1 MKVTYSASCQ
11 KLINKKRFYLPS
23 LIPILFFICLL
34 RLQGQD
40 SLPLVKQV
48 SLANTEQFTIDS
60 KYVPDENYIIQ
71 VSLPIGYNRSE
82 RSYPVLYVLDG
93 DKSFGM
99 IKEITDWLI
108 WSKEM
113 KNIIVVGISY
123 GKGTQVWWEKRAR
136 DYTQFE
142 DTAYYEYPNAGGADK
157 FLGFMKNELFPVINK
172 NYRTIEDSNAI
183 MGLSFG
189 ALLSSYVLFTQP
201 EMFKSYIII
210 SPALFFNRNSIL
222 KTEVDYF
229 RKHKELNKMVY
240 LAYGDSDNKDWV
252 IDPTKE
258 FIQIVQQ
265 HKYDSLKF
273 ITQVFKGETHISVFP
288 GALTRG
294 LKTVFR
300 P

>member
-1 MKVTYSASCQ
+1 MDIMNFAPCLKPS
-11 KLINKKRFYLPS
+11 NKKRFYSVYINIML
-23 LIPILFFICLL
+23 LFICTMA
-34 RLQGQD
+34 LQAQD
-40 SLPLVKQV
+40 SLPQVKQV
-48 SLANTEQFTIDS
+48 SLANTEQFSINS
-60 KYVPDENYIIQ
+60 KFVQNENYIIQ
-71 VSLPIGYNRSE
+71 VSLPIGYSRSE

-108 WSKEM
+108 WSKEIR
-113 KNIIVVGISY
+113 NIIVVGISY

-136 DYTQFE
+136 DYTQYE
-142 DTAYYEYPNAGGADK
+142 DTAYYEYPNAGGADN
-157 FLGFMKNELFPVINK
+157 FLRFIKNELFPVINK
-172 NYRTIEDSNAI
+172 NYRTIQDSNAI

-189 ALLSSYVLFTQP
+189 GLLTSYVLFSQP

-210 SPALFFNRNSIL
+210 SPSLFFNGNSIL
-222 KTEVDYF
+222 KTETDYF
-229 RKHKELNKMVY
+229 KSHKELHKMVF

-252 IDPTKE
+252 IDPTNE
-258 FIQIVQQ
+258 FIKIVQL

-273 ITQVFKGETHISVFP
+273 VTQVFKGETHISVFP